1 VKTKVKFLNSYVKF
15 VDKLNATIGK
25 QTSWL
30 TLALVLVVVFDVV
43 IRYVFNESSVAMQE
57 LEWHLFAILFLMGTA
72 YTLQKDDHVRVDL
85 FYSKFNVRQKAWL
98 NIAGTIIFLIPFSL
112 LIIYASQ
119 NYVLNSFAMKDSS
132 PDPGG
137 LPARYILKA
146 FIPLS
151 FLFLLLQGVSLL
163 FKSIIDIKN
172 FNVKAD

>member
-1 VKTKVKFLNSYVKF
+1 MKFLNSYVEF
-15 VDKLNATIGK
+15 VDKLNSTIGR

-30 TLALVLVVVFDVV
+30 TLVLVLVVVFDVV

-57 LEWHLFAILFLMGTA
+57 LEWHLFAILFLMGIA
-72 YTLQKDDHVRVDL
+72 YTLQQDDHVRVDL
-85 FYSKFNVRQKAWL
+85 FYSKFNVKQKAWL

-119 NYVLNSFAMKDSS
+119 NYVLNSLAMNESS

-146 FIPLS
+146 FIPIS
-151 FLFLLLQGVSLL
+151 FLFLLLQGASLL
-163 FKSIIDIKN
+163 FKSIIEIKN
-172 FNVKAD
+172 FNVEAD